1 MSSGGGAPHVSV
13 SRREAVLSAAGVLLI
28 WSGSGVFSHLATS
41 SWNALQAAWWESLCG
56 SLVVLFFLPTT
67 GLLKQVTA
75 LQPGDVVRL
84 SVLGLLAHTGY
95 YSFLF
100 LGFASGYQVQTMA
113 LNYTWAVFMVVFG
126 GLINR
131 AVPKWYQWVSVG
143 LGVMGA
149 ILVVIPG
156 SESAAH
162 GAAGALA
169 GLGAGLCFGLFTP
182 LSVRWSYD
190 PRLVTSWMLFLSM
203 LVFSFVM
210 LFSGTSFSF
219 QAQGMLGALYM
230 GIGVDFV
237 GYALWQRANRR
248 LHPWVVSVWACLV
261 PLLNITLLTL
271 VAGLR
276 VPPPVYLGGSLIAA
290 AMVVQNVFAFAARQT
305 KPRAVELAPR
315 DEG

>member
-1 MSSGGGAPHVSV
+1 MGVLNSGGGASRVSV
-13 SRREAVLSAAGVLLI
+13 SLPEAVLSAAGVLLI

-41 SWNALQAAWWESLCG
+41 GWNALQAAWWESLCG
-56 SLVVLFFLPTT
+56 SLVALLFLPAT

-75 LQPGDVVRL
+75 LQPGDFLRL
-84 SVLGLLAHTGY
+84 TALGLLAHTGY

-100 LGFASGYQVQTMA
+100 IGFASGYQVQTMA

-143 LGVMGA
+143 LGVLGA

-156 SESAAH
+156 SH
-162 GAAGALA
+162 GAVDGTPGALA

-190 PRLVTSWMLFLSM
+190 PRLVTSWMLFLST
-203 LVFSFVM
+203 LVFSLVM
-210 LFSGTSFSF
+210 LLSGTPLSFR
-219 QAQGMLGALYM
+219 AHGMIGALYM

-248 LHPWVVSVWACLV
+248 LHPWVVSVWACLI

-276 VPPPVYLGGSLIAA
+276 VPPPVYLGGSLIVAA
-290 AMVVQNVFAFAARQT
+290 LVVQNVFAFATRQT
-305 KPRAVELAPR
+305 EPR
-315 DEG
+315 GS